1 MNEGKLREEMDR
13 GNKSAALLKNELLV
27 EAFETLEQQY
37 TESWKSSAP
46 HDAEARERTYMLTTA
61 LQALRQH
68 LISVVETGRL
78 AERQL
83 NDLNKQ

>member
-13 GNKSAALLKNELLV
+13 GAKSAALLRNELLV
-27 EAFETLEQQY
+27 EAFETLETEY
-37 TESWKSSAP
+37 TDAWKSSAP
-46 HDAEARERTYMLTTA
+46 QSADARERIYMLATA

-83 NDLNKQ
+83 TELNKK

>member
-1 MNEGKLREEMDR
+1 MNEGKLREETDR
-13 GNKSAALLKNELLV
+13 GAKSAALLRNELLV
-27 EAFETLEQQY
+27 EAFETLETEY
-37 TESWKSSAP
+37 TDAWKSSAP
-46 HDAEARERTYMLTTA
+46 QSADVRERIYMLTTA

-83 NDLNKQ
+83 IDLNKQ

>member
-13 GNKSAALLKNELLV
+13 GAQSAALLRNELLV
-27 EAFETLEQQY
+27 EAFETLETQY
-37 TESWKSSAP
+37 TDAWKASAP
-46 HDAEARERTYMLTTA
+46 QSADARERIYMLTTA

-68 LISVVETGRL
+68 LTSVVETGRL

-83 NDLNKQ
+83 NDLNKK

>member
-1 MNEGKLREEMDR
+1 MNEGKLREETDR
-13 GNKSAALLKNELLV
+13 GAKSAALLRNELLV
-27 EAFETLEQQY
+27 EAFETLETEY
-37 TESWKSSAP
+37 TDAWKSSAP
-46 HDAEARERTYMLTTA
+46 QSADVRERIYMLTTA

-83 NDLNKQ
+83 TELNKK

>member
-13 GNKSAALLKNELLV
+13 GAKSAALLRNELLV
-27 EAFETLEQQY
+27 EAFETLETQY
-37 TESWKSSAP
+37 TESWKSSAS
-46 HDAEARERTYMLTTA
+46 HHADARERIYMLTTA
-61 LQALRQH
+61 LAALRQH

-83 NDLNKQ
+83 TELNKK